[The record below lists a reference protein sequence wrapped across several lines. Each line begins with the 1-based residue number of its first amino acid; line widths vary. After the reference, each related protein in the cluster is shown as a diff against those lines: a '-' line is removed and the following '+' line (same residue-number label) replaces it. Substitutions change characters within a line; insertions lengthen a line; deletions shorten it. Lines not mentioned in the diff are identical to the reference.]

1 LLFGDLDELEA
12 LAISMQLF
20 LQILANLATI
30 HDNLK
35 TNKELQQIVAVIGAC
50 TKQELG
56 FMCES

>member
-1 LLFGDLDELEA
+1 
-12 LAISMQLF
+12 MQLF